1 MLILPFSNHPLV
13 PETGQAGI
21 PLILC
26 RQSGGASHGV
36 GVLLACPSISGPSVF
51 GPCPSAWQ
59 WLAVAQHELLLFAA
73 IWFAVFAVDELLV
86 DIVWLR
92 LRLTGSLRT
101 GRLAKPALAELRGM
115 VAVLVPAWQEYG
127 VIGEMVRHSFRSWPQ
142 RNLRIYV
149 GCYRNDEATL
159 AALVATGGDHRLRV
173 VVHDCDGPTTKA
185 DCLNRLYRAI
195 CEDERRCGQRVRA
208 MILHD
213 AEDMVHPSAL
223 ALMDQALERA
233 DFVQL
238 PVRPE
243 PESQSRWVGGHYC
256 DEFAEAH
263 ARDMVVRD
271 SIGAALPA
279 AGVGCA
285 FSRAAIDRILLSR
298 ASTEPFAADCL
309 TEDYECGLL
318 VNETG
323 GRSVFLRMRDEHGAL
338 IATREYFPAT
348 LATSVRQKARWI
360 HGIAF
365 QGWDRL
371 GWNARP
377 TDIWMRL
384 RDRRG
389 PLVAMVLAVAYL
401 LIVLWPLL
409 LLLEA
414 LGLITPLPTGDFLEG
429 LLVFNIISLIWRL
442 GMRGFY
448 SGREYGWSEGLR
460 AMLRFPIGNVIAIIA
475 TRRAIVAYM
484 RVLAGGRLRWEHTV
498 HSVHVAQVCAGGAE
512 PVAAL
517 LPAQ

>member
-1 MLILPFSNHPLV
+1 MGWSTL
-13 PETGQAGI
+13 
-21 PLILC
+21 
-26 RQSGGASHGV
+26 
-36 GVLLACPSISGPSVF
+36 
-51 GPCPSAWQ
+51 GPCPLAWQ

-73 IWFAVFAVDELLV
+73 IWFAVFAIDEMLV
-86 DIVWLR
+86 DLVWFR
-92 LRLTGSLRT
+92 LRLTGNVRT
-101 GRLAKPALAELRGM
+101 RRLCAPALGELRGM
-115 VAVLVPAWQEYG
+115 VAVLVPAWQEHG
-127 VIGEMVRHSFRSWPQ
+127 VIGAMVRHSFRSWPQ

-159 AALVATGGDHRLRV
+159 AALIAAGGDHRLRV
-173 VVHDCDGPTTKA
+173 VLHDRDGPTTKA

-208 MILHD
+208 MVLHD

-223 ALMDQALERA
+223 ALMDDALERA

-243 PESQSRWVGGHYC
+243 PEVQSRWIGGHYS

-271 SIGAALPA
+271 WIGAALPA

-285 FSRAAIDRILLSR
+285 FSRAAIDRILANR
-298 ASTEPFAADCL
+298 ASAAPFAADCL

-323 GRSVFLRMRDEHGAL
+323 GRSIFLRMRDENGAL
-338 IATREYFPAT
+338 IATREYFPGT
-348 LATSVRQKARWI
+348 LAASVRQKARWI

-371 GWNARP
+371 GWSARP
-377 TDIWMRL
+377 TDLWMRL

-401 LIVLWPLL
+401 LIVLWPALL
-409 LLLEA
+409 VLEA
-414 LGLITPLPTGDFLEG
+414 LGLIAALPPGDFLQG
-429 LLVFNIISLIWRL
+429 LLVFNIVSLLWRL
-442 GMRGFY
+442 AMRAFF
-448 SGREYGWSEGLR
+448 SGREYGWSEGVR
-460 AMLRFPIGNVIAIIA
+460 ALLRFPIGNVISIIA
-475 TRRAIVAYM
+475 TRRAISAYI

-498 HSVHVAQVCAGGAE
+498 HRVHVAQVCAGGAE
-512 PVAAL
+512 PAAAL
-517 LPAQ
+517 LRTSG